1 MPISIDPQA
10 TALIVIDMQN
20 AFCHPEG
27 GLARSGANNEPQ
39 RSVVPSVKRLVQ
51 VCHDA
56 GVPVLWSIQE
66 HWPEDRT
73 RKRHRIPSHLDKRGL
88 AICARGS
95 WDVELH
101 ADLKGE
107 CRPEYPVFLKH
118 RMSCFFDTN
127 LHTKLRML
135 GTELLIIAGVSTNV
149 CVESTIRDAYFRDYD
164 ILVVEDCVACSF
176 PDLHR
181 ATLKNVEIYFGQ
193 VTNLNEVEKLL
204 AEARGAGGPAAS

>member
-1 MPISIDPQA
+1 MAIRIDPRE
-10 TALIVIDMQN
+10 TALLVIDMQN

-27 GLARSGANNEPQ
+27 GLARAGVSIEHQ
-39 RSVVPSVKRLVQ
+39 RSVVPNVKRLVQ
-51 VCHDA
+51 VCSQA
-56 GVPVLWSIQE
+56 GVPILWSIQE

-88 AICARGS
+88 QICARGS
-95 WDVELH
+95 WDAELH
-101 ADLKGE
+101 PELKAE
-107 CRPEYPVFLKH
+107 CRPEDYVFHKH
-118 RMSCFFDTN
+118 RMSCFFDTT

-135 GTELLIIAGVSTNV
+135 GTEVLIISGLNTNV

-164 ILVVEDCVACSF
+164 LLVVEDCIACSF

-193 VTNLNEVEKLL
+193 VTSLQELEKLL
-204 AEARGAGGPAAS
+204 AEGRVAAVLR